1 MNKLCAIQ
9 NIPHNTTTMILCVS
23 DAHTHTHRERSTR
36 TWNVTLFTIYF
47 DIQNCTSFKRDD
59 DDEMTMSR
67 AEVIEKRVRCC
78 APGYTTRTK

>member
-23 DAHTHTHRERSTR
+23 DAHTHTHTDTGRDTR

-59 DDEMTMSR
+59 EDDDVPSR
-67 AEVIEKRVRCC
+67 
-78 APGYTTRTK
+78 GN